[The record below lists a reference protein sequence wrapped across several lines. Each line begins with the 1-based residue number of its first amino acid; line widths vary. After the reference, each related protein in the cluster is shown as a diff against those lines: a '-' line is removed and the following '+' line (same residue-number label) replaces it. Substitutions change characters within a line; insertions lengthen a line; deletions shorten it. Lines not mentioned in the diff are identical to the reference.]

1 MIITIS
7 GTPGSGKSTIAKTI
21 VKDLNAEYIYVG
33 GIRRE
38 LAKNKGMTLEELNV
52 YAQTHPETDVDIDKE
67 VAKTAREKERD
78 GSKGGKIVLVEG
90 RTQYHFL
97 PESLKIFIKVS
108 ISEAAKRIWKD
119 LQNKETKQQR
129 NEGEVKSLEDM
140 EKHIISRQKEDLNRY
155 QKYYK
160 INPEDE
166 SQYDFVLDT
175 SKMNAEEASRK
186 VLSFIKDNLN

>member
-67 VAKTAREKERD
+67 VAKTAREKERN